1 MTIPQWLRPR
11 WVQALI
17 VLAVWAVFATIFR
30 GLYTLELSTA
40 SNTWFTSL
48 LREFTAA
55 IRGNRTESPIFVYF
69 FNPIRV
75 AIDGFISF
83 IMSVISQPGPG
94 DVIPVI
100 GWLGVLALV
109 GFAVYATS
117 NIRTAVFSMALLLA
131 CGVLG
136 MWTYTLDTL
145 AMTLGAVLLSLAI
158 GLPLGVWAGLSDR
171 VMSFLRPALDLAQ
184 ILPTLVYLAPI
195 ALVFLIGIASA
206 TIATMI
212 YSIPV
217 CIRITAH
224 AIRSL
229 RASPVEAGIALGST
243 KVQLLT
249 KVQLPLAKRTIIL
262 GVNQTV
268 LAALSFVVIAALIGA
283 PGLGQPVVDALEI
296 RNVGDGLV
304 AGTAVV
310 LLAVLLDR
318 ATTAAVLRDQTATRS
333 DPSALI
339 RRRIGLGVAALAA
352 VAAVFLSRYVLWA
365 AVFPEVLNRGEQ
377 ISEFLD
383 TVVTWITST
392 LEFITVGFNTWFTLW
407 ILNPLQNVL
416 ADAPWFL
423 TIVAIVALSWVLAGV
438 RVAATSLLLLLLVVG
453 TGLWFDTMV
462 TLSQVLVATAL
473 TMIIG
478 VILGVVA
485 GRSARAERLMKPLL
499 DAGQTM
505 PAFVYLVPVLALF
518 GPTRFAAIVCGVV
531 YAAPVVIR
539 IVADGI
545 RGVPRE
551 VVESAVSAGSTAGQV
566 ITKVQLPAS
575 RSSLL
580 LGANQGLIFVLAVI
594 VIGGLVGAGGLGY
607 LVLVG
612 ASKPELAGKGLAAG
626 IAIVL
631 LGILLDRIAQGSSRS
646 RRQLDLPRTS
656 AGEAIRAQEAAGDG
670 PAGPVSRR
678 AETESLSV

>member
-1 MTIPQWLRPR
+1 MTLPQWLRPR
-11 WVQALI
+11 WVKALI
-17 VLAVWAVFATIFR
+17 VLAVWAVLATIFR

-48 LREFTAA
+48 LRDFASA
-55 IRGNRTESPIFVYF
+55 IRGNRTESPVFIYF

-83 IMSVISQPGPG
+83 IMGVISEPNPG
-94 DVIPVI
+94 DVIPLI
-100 GWLGVLALV
+100 GWLGVLAIV
-109 GFAVYATS
+109 GFVVYATS
-117 NIRTAVFSMALLLA
+117 NLRTALVSMVLLVA

-158 GLPLGVWAGLSDR
+158 GLPLGVWAGLNDR
-171 VMSFLRPALDLAQ
+171 VMAFLRPGLDLAQ
-184 ILPTLVYLAPI
+184 ILPTLVYLAPL

-206 TIATMI
+206 TIATMV

-229 RASPVEAGIALGST
+229 RSSPVEAGVALGST
-243 KVQLLT
+243 KWQLLT

-310 LLAVLLDR
+310 LLAILLDR
-318 ATTAAVLRDQTATRS
+318 ATTAAVLRDQTV
-333 DPSALI
+333 ALADAGARW
-339 RRRIGLGVAALAA
+339 RRRIGLLVAGAVTIAA
-352 VAAVFLSRYVLWA
+352 IVLSRYVLWA
-365 AVFPEVLNRGEQ
+365 AVFPEQLDLGRE
-377 ISEFLD
+377 ISEFLEN
-383 TVVTWITST
+383 VVTSFTSAIDF
-392 LEFITVGFNTWFTLW
+392 LTVGFNTWFTLW

-416 ADAPWFL
+416 ADSPWFL
-423 TIVAIVALSWVLAGV
+423 TIVMIALLSWVLAGA
-438 RVAATSLLLLLLVVG
+438 RVAVISVGLLLLVVG

-485 GRSARAERLMKPLL
+485 GRSARAERVLKPLL

-551 VVESAVSAGSTAGQV
+551 VVESAVSAGSTSRQV
-566 ITKVQLPAS
+566 IAKVQLPAS

-631 LGILLDRIAQGSSRS
+631 LGIMLDRIAQGSSRS
-646 RRQLDLPRTS
+646 RQQLDLPRTT
-656 AGEAIRAQEAAGDG
+656 AGEVIRAQEAAGDG
-670 PAGPVSRR
+670 PATGRNRR

>member
-1 MTIPQWLRPR
+1 
-11 WVQALI
+11 
-17 VLAVWAVFATIFR
+17 
-30 GLYTLELSTA
+30 
-40 SNTWFTSL
+40 
-48 LREFTAA
+48 
-55 IRGNRTESPIFVYF
+55 
-69 FNPIRV
+69 
-75 AIDGFISF
+75 
-83 IMSVISQPGPG
+83 
-94 DVIPVI
+94 
-100 GWLGVLALV
+100 
-109 GFAVYATS
+109 
-117 NIRTAVFSMALLLA
+117 
-131 CGVLG
+131 
-136 MWTYTLDTL
+136 
-145 AMTLGAVLLSLAI
+145 
-158 GLPLGVWAGLSDR
+158 
-171 VMSFLRPALDLAQ
+171 
-184 ILPTLVYLAPI
+184 
-195 ALVFLIGIASA
+195 
-206 TIATMI
+206 
-212 YSIPV
+212 
-217 CIRITAH
+217 
-224 AIRSL
+224 
-229 RASPVEAGIALGST
+229 
-243 KVQLLT
+243 
-249 KVQLPLAKRTIIL
+249 
-262 GVNQTV
+262 
-268 LAALSFVVIAALIGA
+268 
-283 PGLGQPVVDALEI
+283 
-296 RNVGDGLV
+296 
-304 AGTAVV
+304 
-310 LLAVLLDR
+310 
-318 ATTAAVLRDQTATRS
+318 
-333 DPSALI
+333 
-339 RRRIGLGVAALAA
+339 
-352 VAAVFLSRYVLWA
+352 VFLSRYVLWA

-646 RRQLDLPRTS
+646 HRQLDLPRTS
-656 AGEAIRAQEAAGDG
+656 AGEAIRAQEAAGDR
-670 PAGPVSRR
+670 PTGPVSRR